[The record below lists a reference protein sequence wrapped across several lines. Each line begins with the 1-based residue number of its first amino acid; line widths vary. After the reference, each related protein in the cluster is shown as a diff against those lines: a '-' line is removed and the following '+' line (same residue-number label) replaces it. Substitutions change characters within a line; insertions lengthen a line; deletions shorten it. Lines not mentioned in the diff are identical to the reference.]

1 MKNDG
6 MILMIRFWLTG
17 LILAALLQA
26 CHLSSDVITPLPA
39 RPTAG
44 APTELPTLPSSTIT
58 PIPEELIANP
68 KKELVNCR
76 FGPGTM
82 YAVIGEVHENQTTSV
97 AGKNLQGTWWYVHDP
112 GNPGGFCW
120 VAADVIEVSG
130 NVDAL
135 PIVQPPFSS
144 VTNIDV
150 TVDPNLIVVSCDAF
164 PQVVYFTAEITV
176 NGPALVTYR
185 WEVSTG
191 VSSTENAFVFDEAGT
206 KTIQEFYRI
215 ASPNDYW
222 IRLHALG
229 PNDKSGE
236 GKFRVACN
244 P

>member
-1 MKNDG
+1 MT
-6 MILMIRFWLTG
+6 RFWLTG

-26 CHLSSDVITPLPA
+26 CNLSSDVTPPLAGPA
-39 RPTAG
+39 TG
-44 APTELPTLPSSTIT
+44 APIELPPLHPSTIT
-58 PIPEELIANP
+58 PAPKELIASP
-68 KKELVNCR
+68 KNKLVNCR
-76 FGPGTM
+76 FGPGTVF
-82 YAVIGEVHENQTTSV
+82 AVIGEVNENQATRV
-97 AGKNLQGTWWYVHDP
+97 DGKNSQGTWWYVHDP

-120 VAADVIEVSG
+120 VAADFMNVNG

-135 PIVQPPFSS
+135 PTVQPPLPS

-150 TVDPNLIVVSCDAF
+150 TVDPNLIVIPCDAF

-191 VSSTENAFVFDEAGT
+191 ISSADNSLVFDEAGT
-206 KTIQEFYRI
+206 KAIQEFYRI
-215 ASPNDYW
+215 VSPNDYW
-222 IRLHALG
+222 IRLHTLI

-236 GKFRVACN
+236 ERFRVACN